1 MKSHLAVRFAL
12 AACLV
17 LVMGTL
23 TVSGAA
29 EKIKITKL
37 DDLPRYTYKI
47 DGRAV
52 DFLNNDAAV
61 MKLTDQVKRD
71 LEKDLA
77 TYDIADKTTVQG
89 YYASLGTVAL
99 LKGNY
104 DTYLDY
110 LKKRRDLEDKEASR
124 LTMGLFAEAWVKAK
138 KMGDAHFN
146 ANLKSE
152 LANLVM
158 PLPYD
163 VVEANIK
170 QSKGGSEIISANLV
184 LGGIESTVQPLLDK
198 SGGEISRDVAVGLL
212 GSAFTLRI
220 YIPNKQAVTDVYS
233 AYLDAHKVV
242 KPDIWATREVDLS
255 NAKDLKPVVLAIWDS
270 GVDTAIFVPKKQM
283 WTNTKEIQNNNVDDD
298 KNGFVD
304 DVHGIAWSLHFDK
317 EIPLLFNVG
326 DISTDRPLLQKQLKG
341 ITDLQANIDS
351 PEAQELRQYLSTIEK
366 DSVKPF
372 IEGIGKYGNYCHG
385 THVSGIAAKNNPAAR
400 LLAARLTFDYH
411 MIPELPTIEQAEK
424 DVRAADETIDYFK
437 KNGVRV
443 VNMSWGGSLRSV
455 EDALEQHNAGGTPEE
470 RKALARKIYN
480 IMHKGLFDAIKNA
493 PDILFITSAGN
504 ANSDVVFEEFFPSS
518 FDLPNMLSVGAVDQA
533 GDETSFTSFGKVDIY
548 GNGFE
553 VMSYVPGG
561 DELKLSGTS
570 MSSPEV
576 TNLAG
581 KLLAKKPNLTVAQ
594 LRHLILDSA
603 DKKQAG
609 ERTVKLMNPKRSME
623 MLAEMK

>member
-12 AACLV
+12 AACLILV
-17 LVMGTL
+17 LGTL

-47 DGRAV
+47 EGKAV

-61 MKLTDQVKRD
+61 MKLADQVKRD
-71 LEKDLA
+71 LKKDLA

-184 LGGIESTVQPLLDK
+184 LGGIETTVQPLLDK

-283 WTNTKEIQNNNVDDD
+283 WTNTKEIQNNNMDDD

-304 DVHGIAWSLHFDK
+304 DVHGIAWSLHSDK

-326 DISTDRPLLQKQLKG
+326 DISTDRPLLQKRLKG

-400 LLAARLTFDYH
+400 LL
-411 MIPELPTIEQAEK
+411 
-424 DVRAADETIDYFK
+424 
-437 KNGVRV
+437 
-443 VNMSWGGSLRSV
+443 S
-455 EDALEQHNAGGTPEE
+455 
-470 RKALARKIYN
+470 
-480 IMHKGLFDAIKNA
+480 
-493 PDILFITSAGN
+493 
-504 ANSDVVFEEFFPSS
+504 
-518 FDLPNMLSVGAVDQA
+518 
-533 GDETSFTSFGKVDIY
+533 
-548 GNGFE
+548 
-553 VMSYVPGG
+553 
-561 DELKLSGTS
+561 
-570 MSSPEV
+570 
-576 TNLAG
+576 
-581 KLLAKKPNLTVAQ
+581 
-594 LRHLILDSA
+594 
-603 DKKQAG
+603 
-609 ERTVKLMNPKRSME
+609 
-623 MLAEMK
+623 

>member
-1 MKSHLAVRFAL
+1 M
-12 AACLV
+12 
-17 LVMGTL
+17 
-23 TVSGAA
+23 
-29 EKIKITKL
+29 
-37 DDLPRYTYKI
+37 
-47 DGRAV
+47 
-52 DFLNNDAAV
+52 
-61 MKLTDQVKRD
+61 
-71 LEKDLA
+71 
-77 TYDIADKTTVQG
+77 
-89 YYASLGTVAL
+89 
-99 LKGNY
+99 
-104 DTYLDY
+104 
-110 LKKRRDLEDKEASR
+110 
-124 LTMGLFAEAWVKAK
+124 
-138 KMGDAHFN
+138 
-146 ANLKSE
+146 
-152 LANLVM
+152 
-158 PLPYD
+158 
-163 VVEANIK
+163 
-170 QSKGGSEIISANLV
+170 
-184 LGGIESTVQPLLDK
+184 
-198 SGGEISRDVAVGLL
+198 
-212 GSAFTLRI
+212 
-220 YIPNKQAVTDVYS
+220 
-233 AYLDAHKVV
+233 
-242 KPDIWATREVDLS
+242 
-255 NAKDLKPVVLAIWDS
+255 
-270 GVDTAIFVPKKQM
+270 
-283 WTNTKEIQNNNVDDD
+283 
-298 KNGFVD
+298 
-304 DVHGIAWSLHFDK
+304 
-317 EIPLLFNVG
+317 
-326 DISTDRPLLQKQLKG
+326 
-341 ITDLQANIDS
+341 
-351 PEAQELRQYLSTIEK
+351 
-366 DSVKPF
+366 
-372 IEGIGKYGNYCHG
+372 
-385 THVSGIAAKNNPAAR
+385 
-400 LLAARLTFDYH
+400 LAARLTFDYH

-623 MLAEMK
+623 MLAEIK